1 MLRAA
6 LPLAAILLLSAPSA
20 GQTARDTTRGTVT
33 APRVAAQTATEKLF
47 GFASYDSLL
56 HSMPDYVAA
65 TTQIEELRSKYDA
78 ELKLMEDEFNTKY
91 EEFLDGMKDFP
102 QSILEKRQNE
112 LQDFLERN
120 VTFKDESRRLLD
132 NAETEALAPL
142 HAKLTAALREVGE
155 KHEYLFI
162 LNTDNNI
169 CPFISTDKGTDV
181 TEEVQAILNQ

>member
-1 MLRAA
+1 
-6 LPLAAILLLSAPSA
+6 
-20 GQTARDTTRGTVT
+20 
-33 APRVAAQTATEKLF
+33 
-47 GFASYDSLL
+47 
-56 HSMPDYVAA
+56 MPDYVAA

-120 VTFKDESRRLLD
+120 VTFKEESRRLLD